1 MIKNYLNVALRNL
14 TRQKLFSLINISGLA
29 IGLAVCML
37 IMLYVAHERSY
48 DSFHKNADRIV
59 TLRAKIVMNGDDR
72 ISENFSEATAP
83 SLKDELPAVEN
94 YAASFKYFLPFV
106 VNNPSTPQAKFNED
120 NLLYVDA
127 GFFKFFSFKLI
138 SGQRGNVLSKP
149 FSVVISR
156 NMAKKY
162 FGSSNPIGK
171 TLTIKTD
178 SAYNYQ
184 VTGIAENNPSNSS
197 IEFNFVASA
206 SSLKQIKSPFPY
218 LGGQPKL
225 GGGVF
230 NVFLLLKHV
239 ADTAKVLSSIQSMIK
254 RHPLPGRGRPK
265 IAFSLPLLT
274 DIHLHTHTGDVSNVK
289 YLKTFPVVAALIL
302 LLALFNYMSL
312 STARSSLRAKE
323 VGVRKI
329 SGASRKTLAIQ
340 FYTESAVFTFLSFIL
355 GYLLCYLFKPWF
367 LNVLQLKIDNS
378 FLYSP
383 GALMLLTALL
393 MLTIL
398 VAGFYPALALSAFKP
413 VVTLKGKMSKQA
425 GGVTIRKIFTTLQFV
440 ISIALIICGII
451 IDRQL
456 YFFRHTNSGMNR
468 DNIVMLAIPGDFGK
482 KYQSLKKEI
491 GSLAGISEVATSN
504 YTLFGM
510 YDQSDYKG
518 KSGDSSIR
526 FFWQAVDRNFIS
538 MLGLKWKLAP
548 ALGTELFNPNT
559 TKVIINETAVEKFN
573 LGENPVGRFLPPA
586 NGNDKSKTQV
596 AGVLKNF
603 NFQSMQ
609 YAIEPFGLF
618 VVPDS
623 VTWSMPGCS
632 LYAKIKPHTNLPS
645 LIASMQTIYKK
656 YDQNMP
662 LSYSFVD
669 EVFDAQYKAEDRLA
683 SIFSVFTGITILLA
697 ALGLFGL
704 AAFTIEQRTKEI
716 GIRKILGA
724 SLSAITTMLSKDFL
738 RLVLL
743 AIVIGSP
750 IAWWDMEKWLQG
762 FAFRIT
768 IQFWMFGIAGLL
780 AVVVAV
786 LTIGYHAFKAAIAN
800 PVVSLRSE

>member
-14 TRQKLFSLINISGLA
+14 TRQKLFSLINVSGLA

-59 TLRAKIVMNGDDR
+59 TLRAKVVMNGDDR
-72 ISENFSEATAP
+72 ISENFSEVTAP
-83 SLKDELPAVEN
+83 SLKDEVPSVEN

-106 VNNPSTPQAKFNED
+106 VNNASIPQSKFNED
-120 NLLYVDA
+120 NLLYADA

-138 SGQRGNVLSKP
+138 SGQPGNVLSKP

-156 NMAKKY
+156 DMAKKY

-218 LGGQPKL
+218 FSGQPKL

-230 NVFLLLKHV
+230 NVFLLLKHA
-239 ADTAKVLSSIQSMIK
+239 ADTVKVLSSIQSMIK
-254 RHPLPGRGRPK
+254 KHPLPGRFK

-274 DIHLHTHTGDVSNVK
+274 DIHLNTRIANDSNIK
-289 YLKTFPVVAALIL
+289 YLKTFPIVAVLIL

-312 STARSSLRAKE
+312 STARSTLRAKE

-329 SGASRKTLAIQ
+329 SGASRRTLAIQ

-355 GYLLCYLFKPWF
+355 GYMLCYLFKPWF

-383 GALMLLTALL
+383 VALMLLTALL
-393 MLTIL
+393 ALTIL
-398 VAGFYPALALSAFKP
+398 AAGFYPALALSAFKP
-413 VVTLKGKMSKQA
+413 VVTLKGKMSKQT
-425 GGVTIRKIFTTLQFV
+425 GGVTIRKIFTTLQFA

-456 YFFRHTNSGMNR
+456 YFFRHTNSGMDR

-482 KYQSLKKEI
+482 KYQPLKKEI
-491 GSLAGISEVATSN
+491 GSLAGVSKVATSN
-504 YTLFGM
+504 YTLFGI
-510 YDQSDYKG
+510 YDLTDYKG
-518 KSGDSSIR
+518 KSGDSGVR
-526 FFWQAVDRNFIS
+526 MYWQAVDRNFIS
-538 MLGLKWKLAP
+538 LLGLKWKFAP
-548 ALGTELFNPNT
+548 APGTDLANPNVS
-559 TKVIINETAVEKFN
+559 KVIINEAAVEKFN
-573 LGENPVGRFLPPA
+573 LGQNPVGRFLPPA
-586 NGNDKSKTQV
+586 FSSEKNKTQV
-596 AGVLKNF
+596 AGVIKDF

-609 YAIEPFGLF
+609 YAIAPFALF
-618 VVPDS
+618 ILPDS

-656 YDQNMP
+656 YDQNTP

-724 SLSAITTMLSKDFL
+724 SLSVITTMLSKDFL
-738 RLVLL
+738 KLVLL
-743 AIVIGSP
+743 AIVIASP
-750 IAWWDMEKWLQG
+750 IAWYFMNNWLQG

-768 IQFWMFGIAGLL
+768 IQLWMFAASGLL
-780 AVVVAV
+780 AMIVAV

-800 PVVSLRSE
+800 PVDSLRGE

>member
-1 MIKNYLNVALRNL
+1 MIKNYFKIALRNL

-37 IMLYVAHERSY
+37 IMLYVAHEHSY

-59 TLRAKIVMNGDDR
+59 TLRAKVVMNGDDR
-72 ISENFSEATAP
+72 ISEHFSEATAP
-83 SLKDELPAVEN
+83 ALKAEVPAVEN
-94 YAASFKYFLPFV
+94 SSVCFNYFMPFV
-106 VNNPSTPQAKFNED
+106 VNNASTAQSKFNED
-120 NLLYVDA
+120 KLLYADA
-127 GFFKFFSFKLI
+127 GFFNFFSFKLI
-138 SGQRGNVLSKP
+138 SGQPGDVLSKP

-156 NMAKKY
+156 DMAKKY
-162 FGSSNPIGK
+162 FGGSNPIGK
-171 TLTIKTD
+171 ILTIKTD
-178 SAYNYQ
+178 SNYNYQ

-206 SSLKQIKSPFPY
+206 SSLQQIKSPFPY
-218 LGGQPKL
+218 LGGQPRL

-230 NVFLLLKHV
+230 NVYLLLKHPG
-239 ADTAKVLSSIQSMIK
+239 DTAKILSSIQSMIK
-254 RHPLPGRGRPK
+254 KDPLPGKAK
-265 IAFSLPLLT
+265 IAFSLPLIT
-274 DIHLHTHTGDVSNVK
+274 DIHLNTRIANDSNVK
-289 YLKTFPVVAALIL
+289 YLKTFPVVAVLIL

-312 STARSSLRAKE
+312 STARAAVRAKE

-355 GYLLCYLFKPWF
+355 GYMLCYLFKPLF

-383 GALMLLTALL
+383 LALTLLAALL
-393 MLTIL
+393 VLTIL

-425 GGVTIRKIFTTLQFV
+425 GSVTIRKIFTTLQFA

-456 YFFRHTNSGMNR
+456 YFFRHTNSGMDR
-468 DNIVMLAIPGDFGK
+468 DNVVMLAIPGDFGK
-482 KYQSLKKEI
+482 KYQPLKKEI
-491 GSLAGISEVATSN
+491 SSLAGISEVATSN

-538 MLGLKWKLAP
+538 MLGLKWKFAP
-548 ALGTELFNPNT
+548 PPGAELSNPNT

-573 LGENPVGRFLPPA
+573 LGENPVGRFLPLI
-586 NGNDKSKTQV
+586 NGSGKTQV

-623 VTWSMPGCS
+623 VTWSMPGCC

-656 YDQNMP
+656 YDQNTP

-738 RLVLL
+738 KLVLL
-743 AIVIGSP
+743 AIVIASP
-750 IAWWDMEKWLQG
+750 IAWYFMNKWLQG

-786 LTIGYHAFKAAIAN
+786 LTIGYHAFKATIAN
-800 PVVSLRSE
+800 PVESLRSE

>member
-1 MIKNYLNVALRNL
+1 MIKNYFKIALRNL

-29 IGLAVCML
+29 VGLAVCMM
-37 IMLYVAHERSY
+37 IMLYVAHEHSY

-59 TLRAKIVMNGDDR
+59 TLRANIVRNGDAET
-72 ISENFSEATAP
+72 SENFSDATAP
-83 SLKDELPAVEN
+83 ALKEEVPAVEN
-94 YAASFKYFLPFV
+94 YSASFKYFLPFV
-106 VNNPSTPQAKFNED
+106 VNNASTPQSKFNED
-120 NLLYVDA
+120 NLLFADA

-138 SGQRGNVLSKP
+138 SGQPGNVLSKP

-156 NMAKKY
+156 DMAKKY
-162 FGSSNPIGK
+162 FGDSNPIGK
-171 TLTIKTD
+171 ILAIKTD
-178 SAYNYQ
+178 GKYNYQ

-197 IEFNFVASA
+197 VQFNFVASA

-218 LGGQPKL
+218 LSGQPKL

-230 NVFLLLKHV
+230 NVFLLLRHPG
-239 ADTAKVLSSIQSMIK
+239 DTAKVLSSIRLMIK

-289 YLKTFPVVAALIL
+289 YLKTFPVVAVLIL

-312 STARSSLRAKE
+312 STARSTLRAKE

-329 SGASRKTLAIQ
+329 SGASRKTLALQ
-340 FYTESAVFTFLSFIL
+340 FYTESAIFTLLSFIL

-367 LNVLQLKIDNS
+367 LNVLQLKIDNA

-383 GALMLLTALL
+383 LALTLLATLL
-393 MLTIL
+393 VLTTL

-425 GGVTIRKIFTTLQFV
+425 GGVAIRKIFTTLQFA
-440 ISIALIICGII
+440 ISIALIVCGII

-456 YFFRHTNSGMNR
+456 YFFRHTNSGMDRN
-468 DNIVMLAIPGDFGK
+468 NIVMLAIPGDFGK
-482 KYQSLKKEI
+482 KYQPLKKDI

-504 YTLFGM
+504 YTLFRM
-510 YDQSDYKG
+510 YDWTDYKG
-518 KSGDSSIR
+518 ISGDSSTR

-538 MLGLKWKLAP
+538 ILGLQWKFAP
-548 ALGTELFNPNT
+548 APGTDLANPNAN
-559 TKVIINETAVEKFN
+559 KVIINEAAVEKFN

-586 NGNDKSKTQV
+586 DNGFKPQV
-596 AGVLKNF
+596 AGVLKDF

-609 YAIEPFGLF
+609 YAIAPFGLYIA
-618 VVPDS
+618 PDS
-623 VTWSMPGCS
+623 VTWSMPGCC
-632 LYAKIKPHTNLPS
+632 LYAKIKPHVNLPS

-656 YDQNMP
+656 YDQNTP

-724 SLSAITTMLSKDFL
+724 SLSAIGIMLSKDFL
-738 RLVLL
+738 KLVLL
-743 AIVIGSP
+743 AIVIASP
-750 IAWWDMEKWLQG
+750 VAWYFMHDWLQH
-762 FAFRIT
+762 FAYRIP
-768 IQFWMFGIAGLL
+768 IDFWMFGAAGLL
-780 AVVVAV
+780 SITVAI
-786 LTIGYHAFKAAIAN
+786 LTIGYHAFRAAVAN
-800 PVVSLRSE
+800 PVDSLRSE